1 MGRPAAATMLLC
13 LASVLLSGCSAVD
26 EPLQE
31 QRPTGRIDGAVLD
44 HVLFPY
50 ANVTVHLVE
59 LELET
64 RTTQLGG
71 FSFYNL
77 PPDFYTLEVD
87 LPGIGMDRE
96 IVAVQPE
103 QVSKVILQVFAP
115 RPDRNYVAEL
125 SWLGT
130 DDVGEPGS
138 ACDRC
143 DWRAALRER
152 RPNLVVA
159 AAVWPEDAV
168 FDTFLTMEVRTPDG
182 DVLLGPLG
190 PEDTVVDE
198 VDGIRMR
205 HLGGYIDGDDIP
217 EDAGSLLYHFEFSDQ
232 NLLPHVDFQME
243 SFLWVHYGVPEPT
256 DDAQEYL

>member
-1 MGRPAAATMLLC
+1 MRLLVVVALVSAA
-13 LASVLLSGCSAVD
+13 LAGCAVPD

-31 QRPTGRIDGAVLD
+31 RGPVGRIDGAVLD

-59 LELET
+59 LDLRT
-64 RTTQLGG
+64 RTTELGG
-71 FSFYNL
+71 FSFYGL
-77 PPDFYTLEVD
+77 TPDFYTLEVD
-87 LPGIGMDRE
+87 LPGVGSDRE
-96 IVAVQPE
+96 IVAVEPND
-103 QVSKVILQVFAP
+103 VSKVILQVFAP
-115 RPDRNYVAEL
+115 RPDRDYVAEL

-130 DDVGEPGS
+130 DQLGEPGS
-138 ACDRC
+138 DCDRC

-159 AAVWPEDAV
+159 AAVWPDDAV
-168 FDTFLTMEVRTPDG
+168 FDTFLRMEVRAPDG
-182 DVLLGPLG
+182 TLLLGPFDRD
-190 PEDTVVDE
+190 DTVLDE
-198 VDGIRMR
+198 VNGQQMR
-205 HLGGYIDGDDIP
+205 HIGGYIDGDLIP
-217 EDAGSLLYHFEFSDQ
+217 EDAGSLLYHFEFSED